1 MTEQEYAKKIRE
13 ILKFE
18 GIKIGDAEKIAG
30 LHVGYLS
37 RIANGKGRLGLNTAE
52 ALAKIVRYPLAAILT
67 EDIIGNYE
75 KKQIRSELAE
85 LKKREEELRRR
96 LEE

>member
-13 ILKFE
+13 ILKFD
-18 GIKIGDAEKIAG
+18 GIKIGDAQKIAG

-37 RIANGKGRLGLNTAE
+37 RIANGNGRLGLNTAE
-52 ALAKIVRYPLAAILT
+52 ALAKVTGYSMTEILT
-67 EDIIGNYE
+67 KDIVGDYE

-85 LKKREEELRRR
+85 LKKREAELQRR